1 MGGLPPGPAN
11 AITDVA
17 GVRVGH
23 TTLIEGDGPLVVGRG
38 PVRTGVTVIVPGADD
53 PWAEPAFAGCHRLN
67 GNGELT
73 GLEWIR
79 EAGLLTTVIGLTN
92 THSVGVVRDA
102 LIAAAAA
109 TVSPDE
115 QRWYLPVVGE
125 TYDGDLN
132 DINGMHVR
140 PEHVHAALAAAS
152 GGQVAEGGVGSGTGM
167 QCHGFKGGIGTA
179 SRVVAGSTVGV
190 LVQANY
196 GRRERL
202 RVNGVPVGELLGEE
216 SSPGPP
222 SGPGREARSSSSS
235 PPTPRSCP
243 ASATA
248 SPSGPRSAS
257 AASAAPA
264 STRRAT
270 SSSPSRPGTAACAR
284 SSTTPSRVRRPCRC
298 PRSRPTGWTGS
309 STP

>member
-1 MGGLPPGPAN
+1 MSARARDLGIVVGSLPTGALN

-23 TTLIEGDGPLVVGRG
+23 TTLIEGDGPLEVGRG
-38 PVRTGVTVIVPGADD
+38 PVRTGVTVVVPGADD

-102 LIAAAAA
+102 LISAAVQKEA
-109 TVSPDE
+109 PGE

-140 PEHVHAALAAAS
+140 AEHVHAALESAVGRP
-152 GGQVAEGGVGSGTGM
+152 GG
-167 QCHGFKGGIGTA
+167 
-179 SRVVAGSTVGV
+179 R
-190 LVQANY
+190 
-196 GRRERL
+196 GRRRQRHRHAVPRL
-202 RVNGVPVGELLGEE
+202 QGRDRHRIARRGRLG
-216 SSPGPP
+216 
-222 SGPGREARSSSSS
+222 
-235 PPTPRSCP
+235 
-243 ASATA
+243 
-248 SPSGPRSAS
+248 RSAS
-257 AASAAPA
+257 W
-264 STRRAT
+264 
-270 SSSPSRPGTAACAR
+270 C
-284 SSTTPSRVRRPCRC
+284 
-298 PRSRPTGWTGS
+298 RPTTAGATGCR
-309 STP
+309 